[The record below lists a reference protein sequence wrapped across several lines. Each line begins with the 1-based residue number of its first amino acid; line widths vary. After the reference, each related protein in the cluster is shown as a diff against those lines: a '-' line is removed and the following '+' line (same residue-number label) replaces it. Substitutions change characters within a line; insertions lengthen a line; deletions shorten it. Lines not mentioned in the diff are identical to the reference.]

1 MAFLYIFFGVIAI
14 SATVILSTLL
24 GLIVF
29 TYYRRYPLRH
39 IPSPPISNYILGHIT
54 NLGKYSRNGKILGDF
69 ALDCAKEYGHIFA
82 VHFLW
87 NSSVICLTPS
97 AVKQILVTGNF
108 PKYSSIYSNLHT
120 VFGSRFMG
128 NGLLSEMRTE
138 RWAQNRALFNP
149 AFHRSYL
156 KTCLNQFNMSSDLLI
171 KELVGRSDG
180 ETEVVMLEELNKV
193 GLDIIAKVAFG
204 TDLGIY
210 SGGSKPFIDAVTCS
224 LRALSDSFRRPWLAY
239 NPLPSAR
246 EYRKEVDKSCRFI
259 RETGRQCIQSQID
272 MLQKGQPLSNNII
285 AYIIQTSSESG
296 EGLPEME
303 EMLDEFV
310 TFFMAGQETTANLL
324 AWTLMELTQH
334 PDIVYR
340 LKTEI
345 DAVIGDNGYVAFED
359 LSKLEYMM
367 AVLKESLRLHPPG
380 SGSSRV
386 APQNCTFDGMKIP
399 AGTPI
404 ILFTYAMARMEE
416 YFQNAETYDPDRFLH
431 NGDKS
436 ASMYAYFPFSL
447 GPRMCIG
454 QQFALIQARVIL
466 SKLLQ
471 KFEFKWVPDQSMGL
485 VEETTIKPKDG
496 CKCFLSAVL

>member
-1 MAFLYIFFGVIAI
+1 
-14 SATVILSTLL
+14 
-24 GLIVF
+24 
-29 TYYRRYPLRH
+29 
-39 IPSPPISNYILGHIT
+39 
-54 NLGKYSRNGKILGDF
+54 
-69 ALDCAKEYGHIFA
+69 
-82 VHFLW
+82 
-87 NSSVICLTPS
+87 
-97 AVKQILVTGNF
+97 
-108 PKYSSIYSNLHT
+108 
-120 VFGSRFMG
+120 
-128 NGLLSEMRTE
+128 
-138 RWAQNRALFNP
+138 
-149 AFHRSYL
+149 
-156 KTCLNQFNMSSDLLI
+156 MSSDLLI

-259 RETGRQCIQSQID
+259 RETGRQCIQNQID

-345 DAVIGDNGYVAFED
+345 DAVIGDKGNVAFED

-367 AVLKESLRLHPPG
+367 AVLKESLRLHPPSTG
-380 SGSSRV
+380 STRV
-386 APQNCTFDGMKIP
+386 APHNCSFDGMKIP
-399 AGTPI
+399 AGTPVI
-404 ILFTYAMARMEE
+404 VFSYTMAKMEE

-431 NGDKS
+431 NDDKS

-485 VEETTIKPKDG
+485 VEETTVKPKDG
-496 CKCFLSAVL
+496 CKCYLSAVL